1 VRPTSLSSALLM
13 VVELLAASLI
23 VRIGW
28 ELGGR
33 LWALLH

>member
-1 VRPTSLSSALLM
+1 MRPTSLSGALITA
-13 VVELLAASLI
+13 VELLAAALI